1 MTTVAKCQLLAAA
14 GRWINP
20 EMTGNIMGSLV
31 GSINPLEVG
40 AVQNVLMPLVGF
52 HNGSSSADNKCDNK
66 TVAMIMLLPRC
77 LGSNRC
83 S

>member
-14 GRWINP
+14 GRWINS
-20 EMTGNIMGSLV
+20 EMTGNVMGSLV

-52 HNGSSSADNKCDNK
+52 HHGSASGNHECEK
-66 TVAMIMLLPRC
+66 
-77 LGSNRC
+77 
-83 S
+83 